1 MMPVV
6 DPVRALEAAL
16 RDMDGRYDVDEL
28 TTHHFCDGLYGRQVT
43 LPAGTIA
50 VGKVHA
56 ERNFFFVLAGE
67 LILATPEGP
76 VRVAAPFM
84 AVTDPGTKRAVY
96 ALTDCICMNVHPNPD
111 DERDL
116 ARLESRYITPE
127 ALPAPEAQERLE

>member
-1 MMPVV
+1 MMPTT

-16 RDMDGRYDVDEL
+16 RGMDGQYDVDEI

-50 VGKVHA
+50 VGKIHA
-56 ERNFFFVLAGE
+56 QRNFFFVLAGE
-67 LILATPEGP
+67 LILATPGGP
-76 VRVAAPFM
+76 VTIQAPYM
-84 AVTDPGTKRAVY
+84 SVTEPGTKRAVY
-96 ALTDCICMNVHPNPD
+96 AVTDCICMNVHANPD

-116 ARLESRYITPE
+116 AKLEARYITPE